1 LRPPTLGAVAA
12 VAVAAVAAGV
22 DPNPKNENIEPD
34 EAAGLGDLFETH
46 STASVFAFS
55 IVLVAAFMILSFFS
69 SHDSLLNKPETEG
82 VDHVEGLNILN
93 AFFSFEPDASVD
105 DDIDDSD
112 DSDDEFKDDKSL
124 YFPDIYH
131 IDRKHQK
138 DINII

>member
-1 LRPPTLGAVAA
+1 LRPPTLGAAA
-12 VAVAAVAAGV
+12 AAVAAGV

-112 DSDDEFKDDKSL
+112 DEFKDDKSL